1 MELTMSSH
9 ISIQTTSTDCQFAS
23 AFSQYTFNPP
33 RIQYIATPSS
43 GANLELLLP
52 IGILSFAMKDSRC
65 DVWARAHAMGGGRP
79 KRPVATSRVTY
90 REGVLKVW
98 SVTER

>member
-23 AFSQYTFNPP
+23 AFSQYTFNSP

-52 IGILSFAMKDSRC
+52 IGSSQIDQMEQTDAHTRPC
-65 DVWARAHAMGGGRP
+65 DQYGQ
-79 KRPVATSRVTY
+79 
-90 REGVLKVW
+90 LD
-98 SVTER
+98 

>member
-23 AFSQYTFNPP
+23 PFSQYTFNPP
-33 RIQYIATPSS
+33 RIQYIATPNS

-52 IGILSFAMKDSRC
+52 IGSSQMEQTDAQGGSS
-65 DVWARAHAMGGGRP
+65 AHA
-79 KRPVATSRVTY
+79 A
-90 REGVLKVW
+90 
-98 SVTER
+98 